1 MQLTPFLL
9 DRWLEQKL
17 TVATPVEFDLGS
29 STGPHWT
36 LRELLKLAG
45 ENSIESLLDTRLV
58 YTTAAGTDELRG
70 AIAGLQGVDPSHVQV
85 VTGSAE
91 ALWLLF
97 FDAAEAG
104 ANVVLPNP
112 GFPTNRALAETFGI
126 EIREYTLRAENA
138 FRMDPDEIRRLVDG
152 HTRFV
157 LVNSPHNPTGAVL
170 SGKEME
176 SLHDFCA
183 ERGVQ
188 FVSDEVYHP
197 IYHDTNGGE
206 EMRSAA
212 RLPHATVLGDFSK
225 ALCLSGLRVGWM
237 IERDPKRRARYL
249 NARSYFTVSNTVL
262 GERLAVLALQ
272 HRESIYGRARAIAQA
287 NLKLLDQF
295 FDEFRTI
302 LKWVRPSGGMT
313 AFPWLTPAMLADG
326 GDARE
331 FCQRVLSHG
340 VMLAPG
346 DCFGMPS
353 HFRLGFAA
361 SGESF
366 PRGIA
371 RLAEILRHGTLRARA
386 TGGGAA
392 IVSAQGG

>member
-9 DRWLEQKL
+9 DQWLEQKF
-17 TVATPVEFDLGS
+17 TAQPPIEFDLGS
-29 STGPHWT
+29 STGPNWT

-45 ENSIESLLDTRLV
+45 ENSIEHLLDTRLV
-58 YTTAAGTDELRG
+58 YTTAAGTDELRS

-85 VTGSAE
+85 VTGAAE
-91 ALWLLF
+91 ALWLLL

-112 GFPTNRALAETFGI
+112 AFPTNTALAESLGI
-126 EIREYTLRAENA
+126 EVRQYGLRADNA
-138 FRMDPDEIRRLVDG
+138 FAIDPDEVRRLVDG

-170 SGKEME
+170 SDTEME

-197 IYHDTNGGE
+197 IYHGQ

-212 RLPHATVLGDFSK
+212 RLANATVLGDFSK

-237 IERDPKRRARYL
+237 IERDPKRRARYI

-262 GERLAVLALQ
+262 GERLAVLALE
-272 HRESIYGRARAIAQA
+272 HREAVYGRARSIAQT
-287 NLKLLDQF
+287 NLGLLDQF
-295 FDEFRTI
+295 FDEFRDV

-313 AFPWLTPAMLADG
+313 AFPWLADG

-331 FCQRVLSHG
+331 FCRRMVSHG

-346 DCFGMPS
+346 DCFGLPS

-366 PRGIA
+366 PRGIE
-371 RLAEILRHGTLRARA
+371 RLAEILRRGTLRARA

>member
-9 DRWLEQKL
+9 DQWLEQKF
-17 TVATPVEFDLGS
+17 TAQPPIEFDLGS
-29 STGPHWT
+29 STGPNWT

-45 ENSIESLLDTRLV
+45 EDALERLLDTRLV
-58 YTTAAGTDELRG
+58 YTSAAGTDPLRS
-70 AIAGLQGVDPSHVQV
+70 AIAGLQDVDPSHVQV

-97 FDAAEAG
+97 FHAAEAG

-112 GFPTNRALAETFGI
+112 GFPTNLALAESFGI
-126 EIREYTLRAENA
+126 EVRQYTLRAENA
-138 FRMDPDEIRRLVDG
+138 FRVDPDEVGRLVDK

-170 SGKEME
+170 SDHEME

-197 IYHDTNGGE
+197 IYHNLSGGAD
-206 EMRSAA
+206 MRSAA
-212 RLPHATVLGDFSK
+212 RLPHATVLGDLSK

-237 IERDPKRRARYL
+237 IERDPKRRARYT
-249 NARSYFTVSNTVL
+249 NARSYFTVCNTVVS
-262 GERLAVLALQ
+262 ERLAVLALE
-272 HRESIYGRARAIAQA
+272 HREAIYGRARSIARA
-287 NLKLLDQF
+287 NLSLLEQF
-295 FDEFRTI
+295 FGEFGDVLRWI
-302 LKWVRPSGGMT
+302 RPSGGMT
-313 AFPWLTPAMLADG
+313 AFPWLADG
-326 GDARE
+326 SDARE
-331 FCQRVLSHG
+331 FCQRLVGHG

-366 PRGIA
+366 PRGIE
-371 RLAEILRHGTLRARA
+371 RLGEILRTSRC
-386 TGGGAA
+386 AA
-392 IVSAQGG
+392 S

>member
-9 DRWLEQKL
+9 DQWLEQKF
-17 TVATPVEFDLGS
+17 TAQPPIEFDLGS
-29 STGPHWT
+29 STGPNWT

-45 ENSIESLLDTRLV
+45 ENAIERLLDTRLV
-58 YTTAAGTDELRG
+58 YTSAAGTAELRS

-126 EIREYTLRAENA
+126 EIRQYTLRAENA
-138 FRMDPDEIRRLVDG
+138 FRMDPDEVRRLVDG
-152 HTRFV
+152 QTRLV

-170 SGKEME
+170 SDTEME

-197 IYHDTNGGE
+197 IYHDTNHSP

-237 IERDPKRRARYL
+237 IERDPERRARYT
-249 NARSYFTVSNTVL
+249 NARSYFTVSNTAL
-262 GERLAVLALQ
+262 SERLAVLALE
-272 HRESIYGRARAIAQA
+272 HRDAIYGRARRIAQA
-287 NLKLLDQF
+287 NLSLLDQF
-295 FDEFRTI
+295 FSEFGDVLR
-302 LKWVRPSGGMT
+302 WVRPSGGMT
-313 AFPWLTPAMLADG
+313 AFPWLANG
-326 GDARE
+326 GDGRE
-331 FCQRVLSHG
+331 FCQRLVSQG

-346 DCFGMPS
+346 DCFGMPA

-371 RLAEILRHGTLRARA
+371 RLAQILRHVTLRARSA
-386 TGGGAA
+386 GGGAA
-392 IVSAQGG
+392 VVRAQDR